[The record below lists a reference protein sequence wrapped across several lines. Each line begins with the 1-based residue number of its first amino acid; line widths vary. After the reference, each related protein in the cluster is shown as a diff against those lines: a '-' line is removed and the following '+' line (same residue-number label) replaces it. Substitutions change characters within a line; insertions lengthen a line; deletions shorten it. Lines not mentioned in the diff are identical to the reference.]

1 VRGAKK
7 ATAKKEIV
15 TIDLIAEK
23 AGVSKASVSR
33 VLNGSATVSPEL
45 KKKVTAVVRRYGY
58 VPNASARRLAGGR
71 SGLVVLLLEE
81 TNEEFFLNPFW
92 GQIVQGFS
100 AKISAAGLHP
110 ILLIQPKS
118 ANIDSLFNTLR
129 ASKVDGVAIF
139 SWHRSLTTLEKV
151 LDPGVKVVL
160 GGDLGGS
167 KKYPFV
173 DVDNIKGGFL
183 ATNHLLEIGCK
194 RILHITG
201 DLRLQSG
208 RDRLDGYEKA
218 LTKANINVD
227 DNLILHGDYT
237 QSKAEELIKD
247 ALNKKLK
254 FDAIFA
260 ANDQSANGAINILL
274 RNGVAVPKQ
283 IKVVGFDDSP
293 IALSSKP
300 TISTVKQPIRELGAE
315 VATSLIDIL
324 EGKQVANKLLD
335 VKLVKRESSTL
346 NN

>member
-1 VRGAKK
+1 MGREKK
-7 ATAKKEIV
+7 STSKNLSI
-15 TIDLIAEK
+15 TIDDIAEK
-23 AGVSKASVSR
+23 AGVSKATVSR
-33 VLNGSATVSPEL
+33 VLNGNTKVSPEV
-45 KKKVTAVVRRYGY
+45 KRKVKEIVRRYSY

-100 AKISAAGLHP
+100 AKITAAGLHP

-118 ANIDSLFNTLR
+118 ANIDSVFATLR

-173 DVDNIKGGFL
+173 DVDNVRGGFL

-194 RILHITG
+194 KILHITG

-218 LTKANINVD
+218 LTKAKVTVD
-227 DNLILHGDYT
+227 ENLILHGDYT
-237 QSKAEELIKD
+237 QSKAEALIKN
-247 ALNKKLK
+247 AIAKKIK

-260 ANDQSANGAINILL
+260 ANDQSAIGAINILL
-274 RNGVAVPKQ
+274 RNRISVPKQ
-283 IKVVGFDDSP
+283 VKVIGFDDSP
-293 IALSSKP
+293 ITLSSKP
-300 TISTVKQPIRELGAE
+300 TVSTIKQPIRELGAE
-315 VATSLIDIL
+315 VATSLIETL
-324 EGKQVANKLLD
+324 EGRQVEDKLLD
-335 VKLVKRESSTL
+335 VKLIKRESTSLT
-346 NN
+346 N